1 MKTNNIL
8 SAFFRI
14 TDRDTLNNNCS
25 TNVSKLHDS
34 RSKYCGMIFDKNNA
48 LDIKIKITLF

>member
-14 TDRDTLNNNCS
+14 TDRDTLNNCS

>member
-14 TDRDTLNNNCS
+14 TDRDTLNCS

-34 RSKYCGMIFDKNNA
+34 RSKYCGMIFDENKV
-48 LDIKIKITLF
+48 DIKIKITLF